1 MEDNMQVNDLTHT
14 IIGCAYKVH
23 NTLGMGFLEKV
34 YENALRIELTKAGFE
49 IKQQEP
55 IDVFYEGQVVGDYFA
70 DLWVNNLVIIEV
82 KSVQNLAREH
92 EVQLVNYL
100 TATGVDDGLLI
111 NFGSSVQVKRKFREY
126 KASGLLASNLSV
138 RQD

>member
-1 MEDNMQVNDLTHT
+1 MKEDDLTRT

-23 NTLGMGFLEKV
+23 NALGTGFLEKV
-34 YENALRIELTKAGFE
+34 YENALRIELDKMGFT

-55 IDVFYEGQVVGDYFA
+55 IAVLYDGQVVGDYYP
-70 DLWVNNLVIIEV
+70 DLWIDGRIIVEV
-82 KSVQNLAREH
+82 KAVQTLAKEY

-111 NFGSSVQVKRKFREY
+111 NFGPSVQIKRKFREY
-126 KASGLLASNLSV
+126 KPKASLLNAILPGN
-138 RQD
+138 D